1 MEQVIQKAERLG
13 FDSITIH
20 DTFDIKEIGEA
31 LESILHLP
39 DAYVKPKI
47 IKQHL
52 EYLESKLNIPG
63 YKIKVFIAY
72 SHREPC
78 GYVVSDL
85 NPEYKSYGRKCG
97 TFGWLHAANF
107 EACKKLLRQCELF
120 VKENKLRRI
129 RGPINFP
136 KNQMGFGLQTEGFQE
151 QMLYGVANANPNKRL
166 FQYILNLDY
175 QVESEYTC
183 MKVDVESWEKGNAL
197 DRNLKLCCLPLKELL
212 EKLDDIIDL
221 ARDSFSTFLP
231 DTSGGGREN
240 VKDLIRLAT
249 SIPKSHF
256 GYQEYPDLYNKYADI
271 PEFIEAWK
279 EADLEN
285 MVTVFPMVLEK
296 KTDKLIG
303 MLIGVLDYYQYWRNE
318 YVSRINVHTA
328 MVRKGYNG
336 KGVFSSL
343 NNFGQATNKTMKG
356 TTYFEGTAI
365 WTKNSKGVNNDRAV
379 NSIFP
384 HCTPIR
390 KHVVFEKRIK

>member
-1 MEQVIQKAERLG
+1 MEQVIQKVERLD
-13 FDSITIH
+13 FESITVH
-20 DTFDIKEIGEA
+20 DTVNIKEIGEA
-31 LESILHLP
+31 LEVTLHLQDP
-39 DAYVKPKI
+39 HIKPKTI
-47 IKQHL
+47 EQHL
-52 EYLESKLNIPG
+52 EYLESKINIPE

-72 SHREPC
+72 SNGEPC

-97 TFGWLHAANF
+97 TFGWLNAISF
-107 EACKKLLRQCELF
+107 EVCKKLLKQCELF
-120 VKENKLRRI
+120 VRENKLRRI
-129 RGPINFP
+129 RGPVNFP

-151 QMLYGVANANPNKRL
+151 QMLYGVANTNSNMML
-166 FQYILNLDY
+166 SQYILSLDY
-175 QVESEYTC
+175 EAESEYTC
-183 MKVDVESWEKGNAL
+183 MRVDVESWEKGNTL
-197 DRNLKLCCLPLKELL
+197 DKNLKLCCLPLKELL
-212 EKLDDIIDL
+212 EKLDDVIDL
-221 ARDSFSTFLP
+221 ARDSFSTLLP

-240 VKDLIRLAT
+240 VKELIRLAT
-249 SIPKSHF
+249 NIPKSHF
-256 GYQEYPDLYNKYADI
+256 GYHECLDLYNKYVDI
-271 PEFIEAWK
+271 PEFTDAWK

-296 KTDKLIG
+296 KTDRLIG

-343 NNFGQATNKTMKG
+343 NNFGQATNRTMKG

-365 WTKNSKGVNNDRAV
+365 WTKNSKGVNNEGAV

-390 KHVVFEKRIK
+390 KHVVFEKRVK

>member
-1 MEQVIQKAERLG
+1 MEQVIQKVERLD
-13 FDSITIH
+13 FDSIRIH
-20 DTFDIKEIGEA
+20 DTVDIKEIREA
-31 LESILHLP
+31 LETILHLP
-39 DAYVKPKI
+39 DVYVKPKI
-47 IKQHL
+47 IEHHL
-52 EYLESKLNIPG
+52 EYLNSKFFIPE

-72 SHREPC
+72 SNGEPC

-97 TFGWLHAANF
+97 TFGWLYAATFNV
-107 EACKKLLRQCELF
+107 CKKLLKQCELF
-120 VKENKLRRI
+120 VRENKLRRI

-151 QMLYGVANANPNKRL
+151 QMLYGVANANPNKKL
-166 FQYILNLDY
+166 YQYILNLNY
-175 QVESEYTC
+175 EAESDYTC
-183 MKVDVESWEKGNAL
+183 MSVDVESWKKGNAL
-197 DRNLKLCCLPLKELL
+197 DKNLKLCCLSLKELL

-221 ARDSFSTFLP
+221 ARDSFSTLLP

-240 VKDLIRLAT
+240 VKELIRLAT
-249 SIPKSHF
+249 NIPKSHF
-256 GYQEYPDLYNKYADI
+256 GYHEYPDLYNKYANI

-279 EADLEN
+279 QADLED

-296 KTDKLIG
+296 KTGKLIG
-303 MLIGVLDYYQYWRNE
+303 MLIGVLDYYQYWRDE

-343 NNFGQATNKTMKG
+343 NNFGQATNRTMKG
-356 TTYFEGTAI
+356 TTYFEGTTI
-365 WTKNSKGVNNDRAV
+365 WTKNSRGVNNDRAV
-379 NSIFP
+379 SSIFP

-390 KHVVFEKRIK
+390 KHVVFEKRIR